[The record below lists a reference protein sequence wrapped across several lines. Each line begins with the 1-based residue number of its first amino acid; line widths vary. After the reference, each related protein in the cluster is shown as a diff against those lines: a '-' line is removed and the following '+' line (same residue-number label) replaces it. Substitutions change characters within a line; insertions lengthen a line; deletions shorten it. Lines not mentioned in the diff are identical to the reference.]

1 MARQE
6 PVGSICRPS
15 YYGSGYEDG
24 PEFIQ
29 FVEGRDPQIH
39 EVWTFGEDGVTRE
52 FHKTAQVDVG
62 AVFAREF
69 ATDYLTKSW
78 HRVPMFGR
86 ISINGSVEWL
96 GVTDFQRTY
105 GPSSTSNLLAP
116 RHSWVDGGSTTNS
129 N

>member
-52 FHKTAQVDVG
+52 IHPTARVDISAGFVG
-62 AVFAREF
+62 KF
-69 ATDYLTKSW
+69 TTNYLTPSW
-78 HRVPMFGR
+78 RRLPMFV
-86 ISINGSVEWL
+86 INFINGS
-96 GVTDFQRTY
+96 F
-105 GPSSTSNLLAP
+105 
-116 RHSWVDGGSTTNS
+116 
-129 N
+129 